1 MKIRYDVEYLPA
13 KKGSG
18 GKPSQEVQAVV
29 AFLANGQ
36 KKNMCIEYD
45 DLKDCKNKF
54 GTIRRYQKKNELA
67 EVFDV
72 YRVENRIY
80 VVKCKKPVRGK
91 AEK

>member
-1 MKIRYDVEYLPA
+1 
-13 KKGSG
+13 
-18 GKPSQEVQAVV
+18 
-29 AFLANGQ
+29 
-36 KKNMCIEYD
+36 MCIEYD

-54 GTIRRYQKKNELA
+54 GAIRRYQKQYGLA

>member
-1 MKIRYDVEYLPA
+1 MKITYDVEFLPA

-18 GKPSQEVQAVV
+18 GKQSEEVLAVI

-36 KKNMCIEYD
+36 KNMCIEYD

-54 GTIRRYQKKNELA
+54 SAIRRYQKQNELS

-72 YRVENRIY
+72 YRIENRIY